1 MISVDNITFEYQKD
15 LPILKGVGFSCENG
29 SLVSVVGP
37 NGCGKTTF
45 IKCINSILKPKSGN
59 VVINEENIIGLKREE
74 IAKRIAYVPQMT
86 GESVNATVLEIVI
99 MGQKPNLGWKLQ
111 EKDIDNALSV
121 LRELGLESIANKN
134 YNDLSGGQKQKV
146 LIARAIAQDTE
157 VYLFDEPTSFL
168 DIKNQYEIIRLAKKM
183 AQENKIVIMVVHDL
197 NMALTYSDRVLMM
210 SKGRVIGFDKP
221 EKVLT
226 RQNIHDVYDIDVDI
240 IDEKY
245 IVPCK

>member
-1 MISVDNITFEYQKD
+1 MISVDDITFEYQKD
-15 LPILKGVGFSCENG
+15 SPILKGVGFSCESG
-29 SLVSVVGP
+29 SLVCVVGP

-59 VVINEENIIGLKREE
+59 VVIDEESIVGLKREE

-99 MGQKPNLGWKLQ
+99 MGQKPNLGWKLKD
-111 EKDIDNALSV
+111 EDIDNALSV
-121 LRELGLESIANKN
+121 LRELGLENIANKN

-146 LIARAIAQDTE
+146 LIARAIAQNTQ

-183 AQENKIVIMVVHDL
+183 AEENKIVIMVVHDL
-197 NMALTYSDRVLMM
+197 NMALTYSDLVLMM
-210 SKGRVIGFDKP
+210 SKGKVVGFDTP
-221 EKVLT
+221 QKVLT
-226 RQNIHDVYDIDVDI
+226 KKNIYDVYDIDVDI
-240 IDEKY
+240 IDERY